1 VTSSKLFDS
10 PTVPPLHKLI
20 DDVIEGGILVPEFQR
35 EFVWT
40 ADQRLDLLDS
50 VLRGMPIGSL
60 FVWKTRLTGVRAQS
74 RLGPRAIAAVGDD
87 GKLAIPRT
95 FLLDG
100 LQRMTTLVG
109 ALAPREGATAD
120 RDAERWSIYYDLAP
134 PPRTSTRDR
143 LSVRQRIKDGVPDP
157 TQLPL
162 HLTLD
167 DFAMSDFQA
176 ALRDFEET
184 ERRAMIRESQR
195 IASTLKGYPVPIVP
209 IVSDDIDLV
218 TESFQRVNSTGTRM
232 SEEHMANALTFASG
246 INLPARI
253 EGIAGA
259 LQEFGWGTIE
269 PRVLLSALKAM
280 FDIELSKPRPAALQ
294 KMLVALKKD
303 GEDPFLALEPHGRSA
318 AEFLSKR
325 CHIRGPEVLP
335 YAYQFV
341 ALCEAAARHNFT
353 DATVRALYQRWFWA
367 TTFSEHFASMNST
380 QLGRA
385 IEFARSFGAA
395 SLDDAAKLLKGEV
408 GSDPIQR
415 VTRYNFN
422 GARTRALSVIL
433 GCAAES
439 CSPQDRA
446 LDLLGAEGNGA
457 MQNLSRRQALSTPG
471 NRVLLRAVDL
481 PALRELL
488 RQPMDGAVVHA
499 AAQHLIPL
507 DAISAWRA
515 GDDAAFVALR
525 GDHLWEREKA
535 FVQDMAPDVFIFEN

>member
-1 VTSSKLFDS
+1 MTSSKLFDS

-40 ADQRLDLLDS
+40 SEQRLDLLDS

-60 FVWKTRLTGVRAQS
+60 FVWKTRLTGVHAQK
-74 RLGPRAIAAVGDD
+74 RLGPRAIAAAGDD
-87 GKLAIPRT
+87 DKLAIPRT

-109 ALAPREGATAD
+109 ALAPREGAAED
-120 RDAERWSIYYDLAP
+120 RDAEPWSIYYDLAA
-134 PPRTSTRDR
+134 PPRATTRDR
-143 LSVRQRIKDGVPDP
+143 LSVRQRSKNGKPDP

-176 ALRDFEET
+176 ALRDFEESD
-184 ERRAMIRESQR
+184 RRAMIRESQR

-209 IVSDDIDLV
+209 IVSDEIDLV

-259 LQEFGWGTIE
+259 LREFGWGTLE

-280 FDIELSKPRPAALQ
+280 FDIELSKPQPSALQ
-294 KMLVALKKD
+294 KKLAALKKN
-303 GEDPFLALEPHGRSA
+303 GEDPFHALEPNARTA
-318 AEFLSKR
+318 AEFLSKE
-325 CHIRGPEVLP
+325 CDIRGPEVLP
-335 YAYQFV
+335 YSYQFV
-341 ALCEAAARHNFT
+341 ALCEAAARHDFA
-353 DATVRALYQRWFWA
+353 DARVTLLYQRWFWA

-385 IEFARSFGAA
+385 IEFARTFGAS
-395 SLDDAAKLLKGEV
+395 SLDDAAKLLKAEV

-422 GARTRALSVIL
+422 GARTRALGVIL
-433 GCAAES
+433 GCTAETYA
-439 CSPQDRA
+439 PQDRA
-446 LDLLGAEGNGA
+446 LDLIGAEGNQA
-457 MQNLSRRQALSTPG
+457 MQALSRKQAQSAPG
-471 NRVLLRAVDL
+471 NRVLLRSTDL

-488 RQPMDGAVVHA
+488 RRAQDGAVTHA
-499 AAQHLIPL
+499 AARHLIPEGAL
-507 DAISAWRA
+507 TAWRA
-515 GDDAAFVALR
+515 GDDESFVRLR

-535 FVQDMAPDVFIFEN
+535 FIRDVVPDVFTFED